1 MSGMNILTCDCT
13 CPTEGVDCVCD
24 VTVDEKAAALEAR
37 IAALEGA

>member
-24 VTVDEKAAALEAR
+24 VTVDAAP
-37 IAALEGA
+37 EGNG